1 MNSSLSEHTSHAS
14 ALIKTMLSYPNLNDS
29 VQTLREKKDNF
40 SDSTIQASQYLS
52 KKGVLFIVAHNQ
64 DIYLGTWI

>member
-1 MNSSLSEHTSHAS
+1 
-14 ALIKTMLSYPNLNDS
+14 MLSYPNLNDS